1 MRRICPP
8 LHELQAFD
16 TVARHL
22 NFSRAATEL
31 CVTQSAVSRQ
41 IASLESFVGMP
52 LFRRLGRRLELT
64 EAGLAYLAK
73 VRAGLDTLETASA
86 ELMALRGKGGIINF
100 SVPPTFASQ
109 FLIPRLG
116 DFHARHPDISV
127 NFVQYAHSHDF
138 TRAEGFDAAIQIG
151 EGEWP
156 DAVTDYLI
164 GRDVEVVCAPALR
177 RATPLHKPQDLVRVN
192 LLQHTLVPNAWNEWC
207 GQCGVD
213 GLNPFMGPRFE
224 QFSLI
229 VKSAV
234 LGFGVA
240 IVPRCLIEEEIA
252 CGQLVTL
259 FGGPFQARQGYY
271 FCVPAD
277 RHKLAKVQRFRAWIL
292 GVVQGRETPRAAS
305 IAARPA
311 AAAQRRHRR

>member
-41 IASLESFVGMP
+41 VASLESFVGMP

-64 EAGLAYLAK
+64 EAGLAYLAQ
-73 VRAGLDTLETASA
+73 VRAGLGSLETATA
-86 ELMALRGKGGIINF
+86 ELMALRGKGGIINL

-109 FLIPRLG
+109 FLIPRLA
-116 DFHARHPDISV
+116 DFHAQHSDISV
-127 NFVQYAHSHDF
+127 NFVQYAHTHDF

-164 GRDVEVVCAPALR
+164 GCNVEVVCAPAL
-177 RATPLHKPQDLVRVN
+177 ASGTPLREPSDLGRVN
-192 LLQHTLVPNAWNEWC
+192 LLQHALVPNAWNEWC
-207 GQCGVD
+207 TLCRVG
-213 GLNPFMGPRFE
+213 GLNPFVGPRFE
-224 QFSLI
+224 QYSLI

-240 IVPRCLIEEEIA
+240 IVPRCLIEEELA
-252 CGQLVTL
+252 SGQLVAL
-259 FGGPFQARQGYY
+259 FGGPFRVRQGYY

-277 RHKLAKVQRFRAWIL
+277 RHKLAKVQRFRTWLL
-292 GVVQGRETPRAAS
+292 GVVQGREAPSAAPTGPRLV
-305 IAARPA
+305 PTE
-311 AAAQRRHRR
+311 QRRHRA